1 MEERRPRV
9 LAIDAGGTMTDTF
22 IVDELGSFV
31 VGKAQTTPD
40 DESVGFMES
49 ARDALK
55 QWESSPEEAFGT
67 IASGIYSGTA
77 MLNRLLSRQGLEIG
91 AIVTAGQE
99 DYLKIERGIQTYLGY
114 SYSDRLH
121 LATHYHNP
129 SLVPRERMK
138 GVRGRIDVFGEEVA
152 PLREQDARE
161 AAAELLDAGVDGICV
176 CLLLS
181 YRNAEHEIRV
191 GEILAEE
198 KAKRGVDGQVPVF
211 LSSELYPQ
219 RRDLPRLNSTLIE
232 AYAAEPSRGTLKAVR
247 DQTKKAGARF
257 ELRVMASH
265 GGTISIEARELARTL
280 VSGPI
285 GGVVGGQGIA
295 ERLGIPNAL
304 CTDIGGTSFDI
315 ALITDGRF
323 EITPTP
329 DIARFM
335 LNMPLVKIDSIGAGT
350 GSFVRV
356 NPNSGRPELGP
367 DSAGARIGVCW
378 PEGGLETISVTDL
391 NLVLGRVNPDYFL
404 GGDVKLDPERA
415 RAEVERQLAE
425 PLGLELDDAAAGVVG
440 LFEQTLKNEAVGRIL
455 GKGYSP
461 ADYALLCYGGGG
473 PLHVGGYTEGVAY
486 RDVLVPAWAA
496 GFSAYG
502 CACADF
508 EYRYDQTI
516 DMPILPGQ
524 DELEKA
530 GIAVMITG
538 GWLGLEDKVA
548 DEFAKSGIE
557 RDAITFT
564 HAVRM
569 QYYGQLNDI
578 EIVSPHAELEDDGQL
593 DDLIDEFERAYGKVY
608 ARSARSPELGY
619 LVTQAIVHGS
629 VEVEKPAL
637 PDFGEGEGAPPS
649 KGARRVRWGDDYADS
664 DIYELDQVEAGN
676 SITGPAIVEA
686 TRDLEPREREPIGWE
701 GKRLDQML
709 AESERLFADT
719 GSYCGLSG
727 ELELKDSDPIG
738 YEKLFARLRGGLVS
752 ARETALNISAS
763 PIVRELGEL
772 CFALYTPE
780 GDSVA
785 LSTGII
791 VHVHTMSDA
800 IKWMV
805 RHGYE
810 DNPGIRPGDI
820 FANNDPVIG
829 DVHNADGAA
838 SPTCSTSAPRRPEEC
853 RWGRPT
859 GSTTASTCPA

>member
-1 MEERRPRV
+1 MGDSGERNPRV

-22 IVDELGSFV
+22 IVDDAGSFV
-31 VGKAQTTPD
+31 VGKAQTTPE

-49 ARDALK
+49 ARDALA
-55 QWESSPEEAFGT
+55 QWNEIPEGAFGRV
-67 IASGIYSGTA
+67 ASGIYSGTA

-91 AIVTAGQE
+91 AIVSAGQE
-99 DYLKIERGIQTYLGY
+99 DYLRIERGIQTYLGY

-129 SLVPRERMK
+129 PLVPRELMK
-138 GVRGRIDVFGEEVA
+138 GVRGRVDVFGQEVT
-152 PLREQDARE
+152 PLREEDARE

-176 CLLLS
+176 CLLFS

-191 GEILAEE
+191 GEILEEE
-198 KAKRGVDGQVPVF
+198 KARREADGDVPVF

-232 AYAAEPSRGTLKAVR
+232 AYAAEPSRGSLKAVR
-247 DQTKKAGARF
+247 DRTKEAGARF

-295 ERLGIPNAL
+295 ERLGLPNVL

-335 LNMPLVKIDSIGAGT
+335 LNMPLVRVDSIGAGT

-404 GGDVKLDPERA
+404 GGDVKLDTDRA
-415 RAEVERQLAE
+415 RAEVQRQLAE
-425 PLGLELDDAAAGVVG
+425 PLGLGVEDAAAGVVG

-473 PLHVGGYTEGVAY
+473 PLHVAGYTEGVAY
-486 RDVLVPAWAA
+486 RDVMVPAWAA

-516 DMPILPGQ
+516 DMPILPTA
-524 DELEKA
+524 DDMERA
-530 GIAVMITG
+530 GVGMMITG
-538 GWLGLEDKVA
+538 AWLGLQEKVA
-548 DEFAKSGIE
+548 EEFAKSDVE
-557 RDAITFT
+557 RDAIAFT

-578 EIVSPHAELEDDGQL
+578 EIVSPHVELEDAEGVA
-593 DDLIDEFERAYGKVY
+593 DLIAEFEEAYGKVY

-619 LVTQAIVHGS
+619 LVTQAIVLGS

-637 PDFGEGEGAPPS
+637 PDFAEREGSPPV
-649 KGARRVRWGDDYADS
+649 KGTRRVRWGDEYAETDV
-664 DIYELDQVEAGN
+664 YELTDVEAGN
-676 SITGPAIVEA
+676 SITGPAIVESVA
-686 TRDLEPREREPIGWE
+686 TTFAIPPHRSA
-701 GKRLDQML
+701 RLDHHHI
-709 AESERLFADT
+709 FH
-719 GSYCGLSG
+719 LS
-727 ELELKDSDPIG
+727 
-738 YEKLFARLRGGLVS
+738 S
-752 ARETALNISAS
+752 A
-763 PIVRELGEL
+763 
-772 CFALYTPE
+772 
-780 GDSVA
+780 
-785 LSTGII
+785 
-791 VHVHTMSDA
+791 
-800 IKWMV
+800 
-805 RHGYE
+805 
-810 DNPGIRPGDI
+810 
-820 FANNDPVIG
+820 
-829 DVHNADGAA
+829 
-838 SPTCSTSAPRRPEEC
+838 
-853 RWGRPT
+853 
-859 GSTTASTCPA
+859 